1 MYSSYGILRRKF
13 DKVKN
18 KQGRITQ
25 KDIISVVTELHT
37 KKLLWQ
43 FDKQRMKQ
51 DFEAYLK
58 ETDKKKRDKILK
70 RITEKTINELSLIYE
85 FKKDE
90 KGIKISSLK

>member
-1 MYSSYGILRRKF
+1 
-13 DKVKN
+13 
-18 KQGRITQ
+18 
-25 KDIISVVTELHT
+25 
-37 KKLLWQ
+37 
-43 FDKQRMKQ
+43 MKQ